1 MTFTFRPAV
10 RENVGLLIGLAGG
23 TGSGKTYSAMRLA
36 SGIAGN
42 KPFCVIDT
50 EAGRAK
56 HYADQ
61 FKFDHGDL
69 RPPFRPDAYA
79 EAIMA
84 ADNAGYPV
92 IVVDSVSHVW
102 AGDGGILDWQE
113 AELDRMAGDDWK
125 KREACKM
132 AAWIKPKTAHKQMV
146 QRLLQ
151 VRAHLILCFRA
162 EEKIEMVRGDNG
174 KLQIVPKQTLTGLDG
189 WVPICEKN
197 LPFELTA
204 SFLLLAKN
212 PGIPHPIKLQEQ
224 HRGLFPDGKPI
235 TEESGRRLAAW
246 AGGQKAEPKPEQ
258 KAEPKPVPQAEI
270 QAEEPDRG
278 APGQDEPGDDAPE
291 PAIQKPDAPT
301 GIPFYLPGKEGCETF
316 DHTDAWMKHWSSI
329 ANMISGSSKLTAET
343 KVRKL
348 RELKEANDKP
358 VRKMGSMMI
367 AKISGDVATRIANA
381 KAGGK

>member
-36 SGIAGN
+36 AGIAGD

-61 FKFDHGDL
+61 FRFDHGDL
-69 RPPFRPDAYA
+69 HPPFRPEAYA
-79 EAIMA
+79 EAIHA
-84 ADNAGYPV
+84 ADKAGYPV

-102 AGDGGILDWQE
+102 AGEGGCLDWQE

-132 AAWIKPKTAHKQMV
+132 AAWIKPKTQHKQMV

-174 KLQIVPKQTLTGLDG
+174 KMQIVPKQSLTGLDG

-204 SFLLLAKN
+204 SFLLLAKK
-212 PGIPHPIKLQEQ
+212 PGIPQPIKLQEQ
-224 HRGLFPDGKPI
+224 HKALFPDGKPI
-235 TEESGRRLAAW
+235 TEESGRRLAQW
-246 AGGQKAEPKPEQ
+246 ASGTAKEPAAPQASTAADLAAPSQEDVGQGELAEPAGPS
-258 KAEPKPVPQAEI
+258 EPVQESTATN
-270 QAEEPDRG
+270 G
-278 APGQDEPGDDAPE
+278 YSM
-291 PAIQKPDAPT
+291 T
-301 GIPFYLPGKEGCETF
+301 LPGKDQPPDMYPTVE
-316 DHTDAWMKHWSSI
+316 AWMARWDSL
-329 ANMISGSSKLTAET
+329 ANSVMGATSLSAEARIN
-343 KVRKL
+343 KIKKL
-348 RELKEANDKP
+348 REANER
-358 VRKMGSMMI
+358 VIRRMGS
-367 AKISGDVATRIANA
+367 AATARISGDIATRSANIKKEA
-381 KAGGK
+381 APK